1 VPSTDPT
8 LTGEQSARA
17 TLGDRDRT
25 LLAFESRW
33 AAHTGAKEEA
43 IRGELDLAPARYYQL
58 LNRLIDTEAA
68 LAHEPMLV
76 GRLRRI
82 RDETRRSRSS
92 RGSRIAG

>member
-1 VPSTDPT
+1 MPASDSAA
-8 LTGEQSARA
+8 LTPPARTA
-17 TLGDRDRT
+17 LAERDRAI
-25 LLAFESRW
+25 LAFESRW

-43 IRGELDLAPARYYQL
+43 IRVELDLAPARYYQL

-82 RDETRRSRSS
+82 RDERRGTRA
-92 RGSRIAG
+92 GRIAG

>member
-1 VPSTDPT
+1 VPASDSTATP
-8 LTGEQSARA
+8 SARPVL
-17 TLGDRDRT
+17 TDRDRAI
-25 LLAFESRW
+25 LAFESRW

-43 IRGELDLAPARYYQL
+43 IRLELELAPARYYQL

-82 RDETRRSRSS
+82 RDDRR
-92 RGSRIAG
+92 RGSRSGRIAG